1 MGFFFRKTIFLG
13 VHILA
18 GIVKMVIDR
27 RKPLTLGRILPPRL
41 PSASWQTG
49 STPPDKEGNFGDG
62 RADQGGV
69 GEDTKACNRVRL
81 AWAPGFPP
89 TLQSGA
95 IGVNQI
101 PRPPL
106 ADTPFWKGGEK
117 RVAIYMQA
125 GLRGSVSVC
134 NESPGGAEGI
144 PKVG

>member
-1 MGFFFRKTIFLG
+1 VCTDTPGRNG
-13 VHILA
+13 AV
-18 GIVKMVIDR
+18 GIELHRDSVSVYIE
-27 RKPLTLGRILPPRL
+27 I
-41 PSASWQTG
+41 
-49 STPPDKEGNFGDG
+49 
-62 RADQGGV
+62 
-69 GEDTKACNRVRL
+69 
-81 AWAPGFPP
+81 PP

-117 RVAIYMQA
+117 RVAIYVQA
-125 GLRGSVSVC
+125 GRRGSVIGCIDTPDVDSRGLLGLNPCLQGSVSVY